1 MKKIIALFFSVFA
14 FAAIASAQDNGEIEK
29 TTLMKEGMKAPAFSV
44 KMTDGTTVSSAD
56 FKGKVVLINF
66 WATWCPPCRKEFTRV
81 QKDIVGRFAGKD
93 FVFLALSIDDNEAV
107 VTEFMRKNGY
117 AFPVA
122 WDRNKSIYKLFAEKF
137 VPRNFIIGTDGRIAF
152 ESVGYTPE
160 EFDVMIKRIETLLKK

>member
-1 MKKIIALFFSVFA
+1 MKKIIALFCAVFM
-14 FAAIASAQDNGEIEK
+14 FAGLASAQDNSEIER
-29 TTLMKEGMKAPAFSV
+29 TTLMKEGMKAPSFSV

-56 FKGKVVLINF
+56 FSGKVVLVNF

-81 QKDIVGRFAGKD
+81 QKDIVDRFAGKK
-93 FVFLALSIDDNEAV
+93 FVFLALSIDDSEAV
-107 VTEFMRKNGY
+107 VKEFMRKNGY
-117 AFPVA
+117 DFPVA
-122 WDRNKSIYKLFAEKF
+122 WDGNKSIYKLFAEKF